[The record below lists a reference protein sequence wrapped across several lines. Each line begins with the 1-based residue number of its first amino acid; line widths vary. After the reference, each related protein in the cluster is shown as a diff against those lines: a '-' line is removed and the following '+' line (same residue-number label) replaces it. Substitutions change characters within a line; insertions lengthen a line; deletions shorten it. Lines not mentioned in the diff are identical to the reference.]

1 MKDQNDNKT
10 IDAFKSQPKS
20 VSERQ
25 KAYRNKDSLRRL
37 DMQINSDIF
46 TELSVLLSHGNETKK
61 QLIERLIHEQ
71 FLSLVNSDDFDVN
84 KIV

>member
-1 MKDQNDNKT
+1 MKDQHDNKT

-25 KAYRNKDSLRRL
+25 RAYRDKDSLRRL
-37 DMQINSDIF
+37 DMQIDSVIF
-46 TELSVLLSHGNETKK
+46 SELSVLVSHGNETKK

-71 FLSLVNSDDFDVN
+71 FLSLVNSDNFDVN
-84 KIV
+84 KV

>member
-10 IDAFKSQPKS
+10 IDAFKLQPKS

-25 KAYRNKDSLRRL
+25 KAYRDKDSLRRL

-46 TELSVLLSHGNETKK
+46 AELSVLVSHGNESKK
-61 QLIERLIHEQ
+61 QLIERLIHDQ
-71 FLSLVNSDDFDVN
+71 FIALVNSDDFDVN
-84 KIV
+84 KV